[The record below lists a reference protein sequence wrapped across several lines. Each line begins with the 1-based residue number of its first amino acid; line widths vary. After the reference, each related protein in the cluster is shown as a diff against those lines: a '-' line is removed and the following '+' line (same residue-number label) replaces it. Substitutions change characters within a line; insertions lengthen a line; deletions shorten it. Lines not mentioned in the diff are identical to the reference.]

1 MIFLVVLCT
10 YVRSIYPP
18 VLSCYRKQRF
28 SEPTCFR
35 TSKINGNENSE
46 VFDRRTKPFRQI
58 VLL

>member
-1 MIFLVVLCT
+1 MILPVMLCT
-10 YVRSIYPP
+10 YVRSISP

-28 SEPTCFR
+28 SEPTCFQ
-35 TSKINGNENSE
+35 TSKINSNENSK